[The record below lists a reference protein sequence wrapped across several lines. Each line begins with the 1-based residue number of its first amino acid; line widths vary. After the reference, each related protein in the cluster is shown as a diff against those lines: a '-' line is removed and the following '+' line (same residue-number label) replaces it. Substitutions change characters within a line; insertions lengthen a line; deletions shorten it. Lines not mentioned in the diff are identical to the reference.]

1 MKKILLILDGII
13 GFIIIFF
20 IGGAIIGNS
29 IQMILFFSML
39 AAILSIYFG
48 INIMYRRKYYLHLEK
63 QKESLE
69 EENSFLEMSLRN
81 QNPDIFR
88 DNNDVRRFVSEG
100 NLVMLLRK
108 FFESK
113 IILRNTIIPYYKKQ
127 TEIDI
132 IMIHTSGIF
141 VFESK
146 NIGGNITGNIND
158 EKWSVKYPNGK
169 VYDTRNPIKQN
180 RYHIDALRDL
190 LTPPDKDTFKSFVVF
205 SNRLGKLAVKN
216 DFNVTQT
223 NMCRLSELKNI
234 VLKRIEQTPN
244 ILSQDQIKHFED
256 VIKRVQNDFPE
267 TKYKHYNKYDKIF

>member
-1 MKKILLILDGII
+1 MKRILLILDGII

-29 IQMILFFSML
+29 IQMVLFFSML
-39 AAILSIYFG
+39 AAVLSVYF
-48 INIMYRRKYYLHLEK
+48 IVNIMYRRKYYSHLEK
-63 QKESLE
+63 EKVTLQ
-69 EENSFLEMSLRN
+69 EENNFLEMSLKN

-108 FFESK
+108 FDDSE
-113 IILRNTIIPYYKKQ
+113 IILRNTIIPYYKNQ

-132 IMIHTSGIF
+132 IMIHHSGIY

-146 NIGGNITGNIND
+146 NIGGNITGDVKN

-169 VYDTRNPIKQN
+169 VYETRNPIKQN
-180 RYHIDALRDL
+180 QYHVDALRDM
-190 LTPPDKDTFKSFVVF
+190 LTPPDKNTFKSFVVF

-216 DFNVTQT
+216 DFNETKT
-223 NMCRLSELKNI
+223 NMCRLSELKNLLEKSI
-234 VLKRIEQTPN
+234 AQTPN
-244 ILSQDQIKHFED
+244 VLSHDQIKHFED
-256 VIKRVQNDFPE
+256 TIKRVQNEFPE
-267 TKYKHYNKYDKIF
+267 TKYKHYNKYDKIY